1 MLSKES
7 ISVKQ
12 QALISGKQLFDV
24 ELSTRCNKVCSVC
37 PRKALTRKLSDMSP
51 EIFDKLSAWLPN
63 DCYVMFA
70 GFGEPILNHNIY
82 SYIKQLKVKSP
93 DISISLYT
101 NGLLL
106 NSDVIKQLFDSGLDL
121 IQLSVI
127 DKSELCLVIKILEI
141 INALGYLKNIRVNM
155 LYSKECEK
163 LSLLKEIDKS
173 FQKYRALFFLKQ
185 IHSKGGSLYDFKYF
199 GKIKT
204 CGTFFMDTF
213 IDLGGN
219 IQICSNDINGKN
231 RIGNIQNMSF
241 KELIEKKKSYFG
253 NKQIAEICKNCS
265 DEYRK
270 LHFQEV

>member
-1 MLSKES
+1 MLNKEL
-7 ISVKQ
+7 ILAKQ
-12 QALISGKQLFDV
+12 QALISGKQLFDI
-24 ELSTRCNKVCSVC
+24 ELSTRCNKVCSAC
-37 PRKALTRKLSDMSP
+37 PRKALTRKLSDMPP

-63 DCYVMFA
+63 NCYVMFA
-70 GFGEPILNHNIY
+70 GFGEPILNPNIY

-93 DISISLYT
+93 DISVSLYT
-101 NGLLL
+101 NGLFL
-106 NSDVIKQLFDSGLDL
+106 NSDVIKKLFDSGLDL
-121 IQLSVI
+121 IQLSIV
-127 DKSELCLVIKILEI
+127 DKSELCLALKILKI

-155 LYSKECEK
+155 LYSNEYKK
-163 LSLLKEIDKS
+163 LNLLKEIDKS
-173 FQKYRALFFLKQ
+173 FRKYPVLFCLKQ
-185 IHSKGGSLYDFKYF
+185 IHSKGGSLYDFNYC
-199 GKIKT
+199 GEIKT

-213 IDLGGN
+213 IDLDGN

-265 DEYRK
+265 DEYRE